1 MQTLASHSRHPLF
14 PAARDYFNDSA
25 MVGYLQPPQNPYQG
39 MQDASYAAARG
50 VTARYGM
57 RVTRFNG
64 TPPTMDMDENFVDD
78 ED

>member
-1 MQTLASHSRHPLF
+1 
-14 PAARDYFNDSA
+14 